1 MNLQSTL
8 RSLLV
13 LQAPAW
19 ERPAPKLRFVANLL
33 INTMRHPLSGL
44 QEPKHISPEHFP
56 ISQSPQQTTTKF
68 FPKCSNFLLTNK

>member
-44 QEPKHISPEHFP
+44 QEPKHISPGTLPDLPKSPTNHHKVF
-56 ISQSPQQTTTKF
+56 SQVFKF
-68 FPKCSNFLLTNK
+68 SIDK